1 MPDLTISIDA
11 DNADQFMIKML
22 SNLGDT
28 AIYGIRLAFKRIA
41 EGGGSH
47 NWSDIGDDMKILGAA
62 NELLEYYGA
71 KPLDLATHKLEMPL

>member
-22 SNLGDT
+22 SNVGDV

-41 EGGGSH
+41 EGGGPH

-62 NELLEYYGA
+62 NTLLEYYGA
-71 KPLDLATHKLEMPL
+71 KPLDLASYKSETPL